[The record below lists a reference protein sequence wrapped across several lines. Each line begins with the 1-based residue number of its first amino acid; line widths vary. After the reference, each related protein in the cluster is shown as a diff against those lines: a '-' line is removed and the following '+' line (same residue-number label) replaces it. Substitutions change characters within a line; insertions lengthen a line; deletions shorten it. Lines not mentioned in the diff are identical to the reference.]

1 MKSGNKNLPRGGPP
15 RRGRIKTR
23 ADPEPIFSVCGTAIS
38 KTTHSS
44 ASLTTAPTS
53 IGVRS
58 TKVTNLGTKSM
69 RQLPKRKKK
78 NVKNRFPIIV
88 QAIDK
93 ADKSATSDSA
103 TITAVPV
110 VNSKIMTTK
119 DKDEAETKTPFTGKV
134 KIGYNHYRDSF
145 DCVDGRVEWKSID
158 EKFAISFVFHG
169 NFSYWLTILGQDIFS
184 PDHVQIQPSLLS
196 PRAKG
201 DCLYYFEGLSDHQE
215 YMLQVQED
223 EVAGV
228 GLVGITHNGPFIA
241 SIANGIQGTEPTRNP
256 NRAFDDL
263 TQELKGLSAEDLIAQ
278 TAEYQQLVEARD
290 LEDILYSG

>member
-1 MKSGNKNLPRGGPP
+1 MKSGNKNLPGGGPP
-15 RRGRIKTR
+15 RRGRIKAR
-23 ADPEPIFSVCGTAIS
+23 AGPEPIFAVCGTAIS

-53 IGVRS
+53 IGLRS
-58 TKVTNLGTKSM
+58 TKVPNLGTKTM
-69 RQLPKRKKK
+69 RKLSKRKKK

-93 ADKSATSDSA
+93 AGESETADSA
-103 TITAVPV
+103 TLSAVPTV
-110 VNSKIMTTK
+110 DSKIMTTK
-119 DKDEAETKTPFTGKV
+119 DKDEAESKTPFTGKV
-134 KIGYNHYRDSF
+134 KIGYNHYRESF

-169 NFSYWLTILGQDIFS
+169 NFKFWLTILGQDIFS
-184 PDHVQIQPSLLS
+184 SDHVQIQPSLLS
-196 PRAKG
+196 PRAEC
-201 DCLYYFEGLSDHQE
+201 DCLYCFEGLSDHQE

-223 EVAGV
+223 EVAGI

-241 SIANGIQGTEPTRNP
+241 SITNDIRGTEPTRNP

-263 TQELKGLSAEDLIAQ
+263 TQQLKGLSAEDLIAQ
-278 TAEYQQLVEARD
+278 TAEYQQLREARD